1 MAKATAAN
9 ATQEEMLKQLN
20 DYLSCKGSAQT
31 INCPAEMDG
40 MPVDRC
46 SAIEIGLSI
55 TPPGLNKSLDLKM
68 AMKNCSSSAMC
79 ADAAEKI
86 LCGGMEAMFNATGF
100 MKPTKCEINCCEGDL
115 CDIDGD
121 LSTTPAGAST
131 PAGPS
136 NPAGPTSA
144 GFQPGVAAGAL
155 FAGLLAALLSRAP

>member
-1 MAKATAAN
+1 MANATAAN

-20 DYLSCKGSAQT
+20 DFMSCKGSAQT

-55 TPPGLNKSLDLKM
+55 TPPGLNTTLDLKM
-68 AMKNCSSSAMC
+68 SMKNCSSSAMC
-79 ADAAEKI
+79 ADSTQKM
-86 LCGGMEAMFNATGF
+86 LCDQLTTVFNATGF

-115 CDIDGD
+115 CDLDGD
-121 LSTTPAGAST
+121 LSTTPGGTST
-131 PAGPS
+131 PAD
-136 NPAGPTSA
+136 PTSA

-155 FAGLLAALLSRAP
+155 FAGLLAALLSSAP